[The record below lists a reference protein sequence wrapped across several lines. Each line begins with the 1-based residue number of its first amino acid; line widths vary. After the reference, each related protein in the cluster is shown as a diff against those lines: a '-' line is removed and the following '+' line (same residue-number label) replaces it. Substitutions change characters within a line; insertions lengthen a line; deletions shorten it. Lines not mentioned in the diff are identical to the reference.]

1 MIGLMANVQEE
12 YNAYEIL
19 PVHYKQL
26 HEELSR
32 NIHRVLFI

>member
-1 MIGLMANVQEE
+1 MIGLMANVQEG
-12 YNAYEIL
+12 YNTY
-19 PVHYKQL
+19 VYYKKL